1 MPDAPTT
8 LHWNDIDRL
17 GRWSLSP
24 DASIPTGS
32 TAAAPSGP
40 PMGPGVFVLYRD
52 GRRVLVVRSA
62 SLAAGFAQLRSRHP
76 NTRQSTAR
84 RMAAEFLGIAPAA
97 VVLAGRYRPTG
108 EDEARISRWLA
119 ACEVTWVACATES
132 LAVELE
138 SRLRR
143 EAPARVA

>member
-1 MPDAPTT
+1 MPDAPT

-24 DASIPTGS
+24 KATIPSVTP
-32 TAAAPSGP
+32 APAPSGP

-52 GRRVLVVRSA
+52 GRAVLIARSA
-62 SLAAGFAQLRSRHP
+62 SLASGFAQFRSRHVT
-76 NTRQSTAR
+76 TRQSTVR

-97 VVLAGRYRPTG
+97 VVLAGRYRPTD
-108 EDEARISRWLA
+108 EDESRINRWLA
-119 ACEVTWVACATES
+119 ACEVTWIACATES
-132 LAVELE
+132 AAVELE

-143 EAPARVA
+143 EPPPRLA